1 MFSVLA
7 LAGIERLCNAVLT
20 KQVVRTPAF
29 IRLIGKSL
37 QVNIGT
43 PPVSLV
49 VVFAEDHVRFD
60 PVVATIF
67 EPQGGIVPDTPDCV
81 LSVKDLKQ
89 LYALLQNPNLA
100 NSPTFSIS
108 GDKGVWQDI
117 EELLYGVQPAIMQYE
132 LLITDSLTSLWQKL
146 PLNKSANKDHS
157 LNDLNEQLE
166 QAISDKLDLLADLDR
181 QILAKQQQ
189 LSSQHDPIL
198 P

>member
-20 KQVVRTPAF
+20 EQVVRTPAF

-67 EPQGGIVPDTPDCV
+67 EPQGGITPDTPDCV

-89 LYALLQNPNLA
+89 LYALLQNPSLA
-100 NSPTFSIS
+100 NTAFNIS

-117 EELLYGVQPAIMQYE
+117 EGLLYGVQPAIMQYE

-146 PLNKSANKDHS
+146 PLNKSANNS
-157 LNDLNEQLE
+157 PLNNLNEQLE

>member
-67 EPQGGIVPDTPDCV
+67 EPQGGIIPDTPDCI

-100 NSPTFSIS
+100 NSPTFGTS
-108 GDKGVWQDI
+108 GDKDVWQDI
-117 EELLYGVQPAIMQYE
+117 EELLYGIEPAIMQYE
-132 LLITDSLTSLWQKL
+132 LLITDSLSQLWQKL
-146 PLNKSANKDHS
+146 PLNKSANNS
-157 LNDLNEQLE
+157 PLNDLNEQLE

>member
-20 KQVVRTPAF
+20 EQVVRSPAF
-29 IRLIGKSL
+29 IHLIGKSL

-100 NSPTFSIS
+100 NTAFNIS
-108 GDKGVWQDI
+108 GDKDIWQDI
-117 EELLYGVQPAIMQYE
+117 EGLLYGVQPAIIQYE
-132 LLITDSLTSLWQKL
+132 LLIMDSLSQLWQKL

>member
-20 KQVVRTPAF
+20 TQVVRSPAF

-67 EPQGGIVPDTPDCV
+67 EPQGGIIPDTPDCI

-100 NSPTFSIS
+100 NSPTFGTS
-108 GDKGVWQDI
+108 GDKDVWQDI
-117 EELLYGVQPAIMQYE
+117 EELLYGIEPAIMQYE
-132 LLITDSLTSLWQKL
+132 LLITDSLSQLWQKL
-146 PLNKSANKDHS
+146 PLNKSANNS
-157 LNDLNEQLE
+157 PLNDLNEQLE